1 MNRLLQAVQRNLAP
15 AVGVL
20 IFASMTTSGAQAA
33 DCDRACLKSMI
44 MKYVD
49 AMVAHDPSRLPV
61 AKDVRFTEDSQ
72 ELKLGEGLWKTV
84 TKKGDF
90 RQDYIDL
97 KKQIAASHV
106 MLFEENAQV
115 LYSVV
120 LRVSDQA
127 GVQKITGI
135 ETLVDRITPTSR
147 FKPDSLDNPLPG
159 MSAPVPAGK
168 RMLRAEM
175 IKAALRYPEGL
186 QIGNFTD
193 AKTPFAKEAYRVE
206 NGTFIAGVGGPRPN
220 APGMFT
226 QKIMLHPDVKA
237 SVAAVD
243 EEEGIVLL
251 WMNFGDTNSYGPGNA
266 LVTFE
271 AFKVWGGEIHAI
283 NAFFRIL
290 PKETQ
295 RGWSSA
301 E

>member
-1 MNRLLQAVQRNLAP
+1 MNRWLQAVQRNLAP
-15 AVGVL
+15 AMGVL
-20 IFASMTTSGAQAA
+20 VLAAMTTSGAQAA

-44 MKYVD
+44 TKYVD
-49 AMVAHDPSRLPV
+49 AMVAHDPSRLPL

-120 LRVSDQA
+120 LRVA
-127 GVQKITGI
+127 NQKITGV

-168 RMLRAEM
+168 RMPRAEM
-175 IKAALRYPEGL
+175 IQAALRYPEGL
-186 QIGNFTD
+186 RIGNFTD

-295 RGWSSA
+295 RGWPSA

>member
-1 MNRLLQAVQRNLAP
+1 
-15 AVGVL
+15 
-20 IFASMTTSGAQAA
+20 
-33 DCDRACLKSMI
+33 
-44 MKYVD
+44 
-49 AMVAHDPSRLPV
+49 
-61 AKDVRFTEDSQ
+61 
-72 ELKLGEGLWKTV
+72 
-84 TKKGDF
+84 
-90 RQDYIDL
+90 
-97 KKQIAASHV
+97 
-106 MLFEENAQV
+106 
-115 LYSVV
+115 
-120 LRVSDQA
+120 
-127 GVQKITGI
+127 
-135 ETLVDRITPTSR
+135 
-147 FKPDSLDNPLPG
+147 

-168 RMLRAEM
+168 RMPRAEM

-186 QIGNFTD
+186 RIGNFTD

-295 RGWSSA
+295 RGWPSA

>member
-1 MNRLLQAVQRNLAP
+1 MEQRGMNRFLQAL
-15 AVGVL
+15 GVL
-20 IFASMTTSGAQAA
+20 ALAAITTIGARAA
-33 DCDRACLKSMI
+33 DCDRACLKGMI
-44 MKYVD
+44 TTYVD
-49 AMVAHDPSRLPV
+49 AMVAHDSSRVPL
-61 AKDVRFTEDSQ
+61 AAGARFTEDSQ

-84 TKKGDF
+84 TKKGDY

-106 MLFEENAQV
+106 MVLEENAQI

-120 LRVSDQA
+120 LRVADK
-127 GVQKITGI
+127 KITGI
-135 ETLVDRITPTSR
+135 ETLVDRITPNSR
-147 FKPDSLDNPLPG
+147 FKPDSLEKPLGG
-159 MSAPVPAGK
+159 MGAAVPAGK
-168 RMLRAEM
+168 RMARAEM
-175 IKAALRYPEGL
+175 IGAALRYPEGL
-186 QIGNFTD
+186 RIGNFTD
-193 AKTPFAKEAYRVE
+193 AKTPFSKEAYRVE
-206 NGTFIAGVGGPRPN
+206 NGTFIAGEGCPR
-220 APGMFT
+220 ATCPGMFT

-290 PKETQ
+290 PKDTQ
-295 RGWSSA
+295 RGWPSA

>member
-1 MNRLLQAVQRNLAP
+1 MNRFIPVVFGVVALA
-15 AVGVL
+15 A
-20 IFASMTTSGAQAA
+20 TTSVAQAA
-33 DCDRACLKSMI
+33 DCDRACLKGMI
-44 MKYVD
+44 TRYVD
-49 AMVAHDPSRLPV
+49 AMVAHEPAGLPL
-61 AKDVRFTEDSQ
+61 AANARFTEDSQ
-72 ELKLGEGLWKTV
+72 DLKPGEGLWKTV

-90 RQDYIDL
+90 RQDYIDA

-106 MLFEENAQV
+106 MLFEENATV
-115 LYSVV
+115 LYSVL
-120 LRVSDQA
+120 LRVGD
-127 GVQKITGI
+127 QKITGI
-135 ETLVDRITPTSR
+135 ETLVDRIMPNSR
-147 FKPDSLDNPLPG
+147 FKPDSLEKPLGG

-168 RMLRAEM
+168 RMPRAEM
-175 IKAALRYPEGL
+175 IAAALRYPEGL
-186 QIGNFTD
+186 RIGNFTD
-193 AKTPFAKEAYRVE
+193 AKTPFSKEAYRVE
-206 NGTFIAGVGGPRPN
+206 NGTFIAGEGGPRPN
-220 APGMFT
+220 APGLFT

-295 RGWSSA
+295 RGWPSA

>member
-1 MNRLLQAVQRNLAP
+1 MNRLFPGVRRRLAP
-15 AVGVL
+15 SVGVL
-20 IFASMTTSGAQAA
+20 ILTAMTTGAAQAA
-33 DCDRACLKSMI
+33 DCDRACLKGMLT
-44 MKYVD
+44 KYID
-49 AMVAHDPSRLPV
+49 AMVAHDPSRLPL
-61 AKDVRFTEDSQ
+61 ATNGRFTEDSQ
-72 ELKLGEGLWKTV
+72 NLNLGEGLWKTV

-97 KKQIAASHV
+97 KQQIAASHV
-106 MLFEENAQV
+106 MLFEEDAQI

-120 LRVSDQA
+120 LRVAD
-127 GVQKITGI
+127 QKITGI

-147 FKPDSLDNPLPG
+147 FKPDSLEKPLGGMSEPLP
-159 MSAPVPAGK
+159 SGK
-168 RMLRAEM
+168 RMPRAEM
-175 IKAALRYPEGL
+175 IRTALLYPEGL
-186 QIGNFTD
+186 RIGSFVD
-193 AKTPFAKEAYRVE
+193 AKTPFSKEAYRVE

-220 APGMFT
+220 SPAILT
-226 QKIMLHPDVKA
+226 QKIILHPDVKA

-271 AFKVWGGEIHAI
+271 AFKVWAGEIHAV

-295 RGWSSA
+295 RGWPAA

>member
-1 MNRLLQAVQRNLAP
+1 MNRFFQAVPLSFAP
-15 AVGVL
+15 GVGVL
-20 IFASMTTSGAQAA
+20 LLAGITMGGAQAA
-33 DCDRACLKSMI
+33 DCDRACMKGMI
-44 MKYVD
+44 TKYID
-49 AMVAHDPSRLPV
+49 AMVAHDASKVPLAPN
-61 AKDVRFTEDSQ
+61 VRFTEDSK
-72 ELKLGEGLWKTV
+72 ELKVGEGLWKTA

-106 MLFEENAQV
+106 MVYEADSTV

-120 LRVSDQA
+120 LRVVDKK
-127 GVQKITGI
+127 VTGI
-135 ETLVDRITPTSR
+135 ETLVDRVTATSR
-147 FKPDSLDNPLPG
+147 FKPDSLDPPLPG

-168 RMLRAEM
+168 RMARADME
-175 IKAALRYPEGL
+175 KAALRYPEGL
-186 QIGNFTD
+186 RIGNFTD
-193 AKTPFAKEAYRVE
+193 AKTPFSTEAYRVE
-206 NGTFIAGVGGPRPN
+206 NGSFIAGVGGPKPTS
-220 APGMFT
+220 PGMFT

-266 LVTFE
+266 LITFE

-283 NAFFRIL
+283 NAFFRTQ

-295 RGWSSA
+295 RGWPSA

>member
-1 MNRLLQAVQRNLAP
+1 MNRFLQIFLGALAFAAV
-15 AVGVL
+15 
-20 IFASMTTSGAQAA
+20 TTSGAQAA
-33 DCDRACLKSMI
+33 DCDRACLKGMI
-44 MKYVD
+44 TTYVD
-49 AMVAHDPSRLPV
+49 AMVAHDPGRLPL
-61 AKDVRFTEDSQ
+61 AANARFTEDSQ
-72 ELKLGEGLWKTV
+72 ELKPGEGLWKTV

-90 RQDYIDL
+90 RQDYIDTR
-97 KKQIAASHV
+97 KQIAASHV
-106 MLFEENAQV
+106 MLFEENATV

-120 LRVSDQA
+120 LRVAD
-127 GVQKITGI
+127 QKITGI
-135 ETLVDRITPTSR
+135 ETLVDRILPNSR
-147 FKPDSLDNPLPG
+147 FKPDSLEKPLGG

-168 RMLRAEM
+168 RMPRAEM
-175 IKAALRYPEGL
+175 IAAALRYPEGL
-186 QIGNFTD
+186 RIGNFTD
-193 AKTPFAKEAYRVE
+193 AKTPFSKEAYRVE
-206 NGTFIAGVGGPRPN
+206 NGTFIAGEGGPRPN
-220 APGMFT
+220 APGLFT

-237 SVAAVD
+237 NVAAVD

-295 RGWSSA
+295 RGWPSA

>member
-1 MNRLLQAVQRNLAP
+1 MNRFLAP
-15 AVGVL
+15 VVSVL
-20 IFASMTTSGAQAA
+20 ILAAMTTSEAQAA

-44 MKYVD
+44 TKYVD
-49 AMVAHDPSRLPV
+49 AMVAHDPSRLPL
-61 AKDVRFTEDSQ
+61 ATGMRFTEDSQ

-84 TKKGDF
+84 TRKGDF

-97 KKQIAASHV
+97 RKQIAATHV
-106 MLFEENAQV
+106 MLFEENAQI

-120 LRVSDQA
+120 LRVAD
-127 GVQKITGI
+127 QKITGI

-147 FKPDSLDNPLPG
+147 FKPDSLEKPLVG
-159 MSAPVPAGK
+159 MSERVPAGK
-168 RMLRAEM
+168 QMPRAEM
-175 IKAALRYPEGL
+175 IRIAMYYPEGL
-186 QIGNFTD
+186 RIGSFVT

-206 NGTFIAGVGGPRPN
+206 NGTFIAGEGGPRPN
-220 APGMFT
+220 APAILT
-226 QKIMLHPDVKA
+226 QKIILHPDVKA

-271 AFKVWGGEIHAI
+271 AFKVWAGEIHAV

-290 PKETQ
+290 PKDTQ
-295 RGWSSA
+295 RGWPSA
-301 E
+301 D